1 MPRPCWK
8 TSRIAPNA
16 MPLVRTFMTAPIARG
31 EQAAECH
38 GEQHEPQRD
47 DDGEEQRDLG
57 EQGAG
62 GVVVAG
68 GDAAD

>member
-1 MPRPCWK
+1 
-8 TSRIAPNA
+8 